1 MKKNDLSIGDIIRY
15 KAAYGDRR
23 ECYGIVKEYNFHT
36 IQGAFSVLWFDDAG
50 DDGNK
55 QTMVIRP
62 FYLHSIDRGV
72 TWFKES

>member
-36 IQGAFSVLWFDDAG
+36 IQGAFSVLWFDDADWQG
-50 DDGNK
+50 PAF
-55 QTMVIRP
+55 RP
-62 FYLHSIDRGV
+62 IHLRFVDRGV